1 MIPHGSKFLRPALSK
16 TLLLLLLACASTSAK
31 IPGETQIDPVYYP
44 SIVRAIG
51 AHEAGAPGGRSKP
64 EVVDTKILGGD
75 GKSRREIWTV
85 LRRDEK
91 IHYEVTVS
99 PSEAAD
105 QQVVV
110 RRIRARRHDGN

>member
-1 MIPHGSKFLRPALSK
+1 MFPFASQVLKSLLSMS
-16 TLLLLLLACASTSAK
+16 LLAFIGCASTSTK
-31 IPGETQIDPVYYP
+31 MPGETQMDPTYYP
-44 SIVRAIG
+44 AIVRAIG

-75 GKSRREIWTV
+75 GKSRSEIWTV

-99 PSEAAD
+99 PSAEAG